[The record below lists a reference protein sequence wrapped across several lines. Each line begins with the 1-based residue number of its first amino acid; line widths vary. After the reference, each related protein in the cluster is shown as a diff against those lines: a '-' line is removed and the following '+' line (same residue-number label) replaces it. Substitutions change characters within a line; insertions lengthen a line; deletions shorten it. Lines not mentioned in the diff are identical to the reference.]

1 MSEEAVRSVLKC
13 RIETP
18 AQIWVQ
24 RQAMNLDGSWV
35 DVGGPVMLPADGQTS
50 IHLGRMHYPAER
62 PNVRLIIAEVNE

>member
-1 MSEEAVRSVLKC
+1 MSEDAGRSVLVC

-24 RQAMNLDGSWV
+24 RQAIDLTGEWLN
-35 DVGGPVMLPADGQTS
+35 VGGPVMLPPGGQTS
-50 IHLGRMHYPAER
+50 IHLGRSQYPAER